1 LLAFKEDEAQML
13 ESLRNF
19 LSGKRV
25 IVITAL
31 LAIPFVFLGSQS
43 FGTTFASF
51 GTVNGEPVSQ
61 MDVNLATSQVSQ
73 RLRSMYG
80 EDFSLDD
87 LDEEVSLGL
96 IKNQIINDKTL
107 LSQARALGLIVS
119 EKAAKQEII
128 NIESFQGENGFDQTL
143 FESTIRTNGWTPE
156 EYIELV
162 RETMSLDTLVTAMGI
177 NAFPIESDIEALAS
191 MLETSRDI
199 DFIKIDKNIL
209 VNEQEASLEE
219 GQAFYENNPFL
230 FLSKEQRDFSYIV
243 LTEDAY
249 KQQVQVP
256 ENYIDEAYTDYMND
270 VEGQVQNRISHLMIE
285 KSNYESPAK
294 AFETINNIYKSL
306 ESKEILFEDA
316 VSQSS
321 EDLVSKDMGGDLGLS
336 SGDAFPQEFENA
348 ILSMKLDSISPI
360 IELEDSLHILKL
372 TEVIKPQ
379 IKTKTEMS
387 ETLLS
392 ELIDA
397 EALALMQDDF
407 LELESLVL
415 EGASFNTLANAID
428 APVQVTGLKDIES
441 VELDGFVGIS
451 SSELFDASILPN
463 KIEIFEGDESY
474 AFVMLT
480 QALQPSVQ
488 PFVDV
493 ADLAIQEVRT
503 EKANLI
509 MNDFAND
516 AESIIN
522 GEKVLP
528 SQNGFTLESFKGVKR
543 FSSLLPPE
551 IINSTFESS
560 VGTLVSSEAFNGDRY
575 WAKSFNES
583 IPTIDELGE
592 SIEQYRDFY
601 NESLSQQFSGF
612 IDRAFKKGQKVRL
625 ENLTS
630 N

>member
-1 LLAFKEDEAQML
+1 ML

-128 NIESFQGENGFDQTL
+128 NIESFQDENGFDQTL
-143 FESTIRTNGWTPE
+143 FESTIRANGWTPE

-249 KQQVQVP
+249 KQKVQVP

-451 SSELFDASILPN
+451 SSELFDASVLPN

-560 VGTLVSSEAFNGDRY
+560 LGTLVSSEAFNGDRY